1 MPEQLKSFALPTDQ
15 RIRLHMYQRITPRKH
30 SAQGGHHPSGGIV
43 GSSSWFYLPLL
54 EQRQLLAKEEI
65 FRRQGTVGM
74 HCEGSES
81 DQVDDDQR
89 QRPEA
94 VCKGAENRCV
104 QHERSGLHV
113 TERYRSAIFASLEL
127 FAEHRGVK

>member
-1 MPEQLKSFALPTDQ
+1 
-15 RIRLHMYQRITPRKH
+15 MYTL
-30 SAQGGHHPSGGIV
+30 
-43 GSSSWFYLPLL
+43 YLPLL

-65 FRRQGTVGM
+65 LCRQSTVGM

-113 TERYRSAIFASLEL
+113 TERYRSAIFASHEL
-127 FAEHRGVK
+127 FAEHNRIPGRDTPTDPFEGRFGIALLTYERHLHRIWSGSLHPTDSCLRPSP